1 MRIEYY
7 FNKKNVSITR
17 STYENYFLVNRI
29 VKYSIL
35 ILSVVVI
42 TVGCSTKKNTGISR
56 FRHSLTTRFNI
67 LFNGSESFKE
77 GVKRYEDAYVD
88 DYSQVLPIFIYGNA
102 ELASSIKGSMDR
114 TIEKSTK
121 SIKLHSITV
130 KPDLNKS
137 NMSDKDK
144 AFYEKNEYNIY
155 IDDAY
160 LIMAKAFFFQ
170 NDYES
175 AIRIFKYIIKQYD
188 GGVKYL
194 AYNWLVRANVQ
205 IKDYREARVLLDFL
219 ETEIEYPSDLRYQL
233 NVTAADFY
241 LKQQKYKQA
250 EPYVLEALSLV
261 KKRKEKIRLTYI
273 YAQLNEEDKNYTEAS
288 ELFRQ
293 VIKMNPPYEMTFNAT
308 LKSAALHTGNSKSI
322 KEELLDMLKDE
333 KNTEYQDQIYF
344 ALGEFE
350 NRNGNLEQAIE
361 YYVKSTKSVTSNTN
375 QKGVTYLTLA
385 NIFFDQTKYLESQAY
400 FDSAVVS
407 LNKDYPGYVELSIKN
422 QYLSKL
428 VTNLRTVSH
437 QDSIQMVAKMSEVE
451 RNKFIQEIISNLRK
465 QEVEAQERERA
476 EQLNQMG
483 GEIRSSRPGGLDQ
496 TGKWYFYNPSAK
508 SFGEPEFKRRWGNRK
523 LEDNWRRR
531 NKQSVGF
538 EQISESEFSDE
549 ILDPKAGLDNKKPEY
564 YMVELPLTD
573 SAMEASHKKIQV
585 ALFNVGE
592 VYRNELKD
600 YSMALDAYN
609 ELVERYP
616 NGDLKVAA
624 YYSMYKVNLLQAND
638 GKADVYKNMIIR
650 NYPESIYAKV
660 LLDPNYFK
668 QFEKEEADK
677 KNFYIRTLDLYRNRN
692 FSQVISRCD
701 VAMQKYKDTE
711 YIPKYSFLKAISKG
725 EIYGV
730 TIMKPE
736 LEKVILNYKTD
747 PVADKS
753 EELLLAIK
761 ANELSSLKEL
771 DVAER
776 KEENKEKDD
785 AIQKIVTQKTID
797 EIEKIY
803 SLNSNEEHVFAI
815 VIANESDINQV
826 KFNIINFNLDFFI
839 QQNYVVESKEF
850 NEFSSIITV
859 SKFKNVREG
868 KEFIRQF
875 QLQKE
880 SIFENIE
887 NPEYQFFIISKSNL
901 ERLNQEKMI
910 RDYLLYYRKNYN

>member
-1 MRIEYY
+1 M
-7 FNKKNVSITR
+7 
-17 STYENYFLVNRI
+17 NRI

-35 ILSVVVI
+35 FLSVLLI

-88 DYSQVLPIFIYGNA
+88 DYSQVLPVFIYGNA

-114 TIEKSTK
+114 TIDKSTK
-121 SIKLHSITV
+121 SIKMHSITV

-137 NMSDKDK
+137 SMSEKDK

-160 LIMAKAFFFQ
+160 LIMGKAFFFQ

-188 GGVKYL
+188 GDVKYL
-194 AYNWLVRANVQ
+194 AYNWLIRAHVQ
-205 IKDYREARVLLDFL
+205 IKDYREARVLLDFV
-219 ETEIEYPSDLRYQL
+219 ETEFEYPIDLRYEL
-233 NVTAADFY
+233 NLTAADFY
-241 LKQQKYKQA
+241 LKQQKPEQA
-250 EPYVLEALSLV
+250 ESYVFEALALV
-261 KKRKEKIRLTYI
+261 KKRKDKIRLTYI
-273 YAQLNEEDKNYTEAS
+273 YAQLKEEDKNYKEAS
-288 ELFRQ
+288 ELYRQ

-308 LKSAALHTGNSKSI
+308 LKSAALHSGNSKSI
-322 KEELLDMLKDE
+322 KEELLDMLKDD
-333 KNTEYQDQIYF
+333 KNIEYHDQIYF

-350 NRNGNLEQAIE
+350 NRNGRLEQAIE
-361 YYVKSTKSVTSNTN
+361 YYLKSTQSVTSNTN

-385 NIFFDQTKYLESQAY
+385 NIFFDKTKYIESQAY

-428 VTNLRTVSH
+428 VTNLRVVSH
-437 QDSIQMVAKMSEVE
+437 QDSIQMVAKMPEVE
-451 RNKFIQEIISNLRK
+451 RNQFIQQIISNLRK
-465 QEVEAQERERA
+465 QEIEDQERERA
-476 EQLNQMG
+476 QQLNQMG
-483 GEIRSSRPGGLDQ
+483 GEIRSSRPSGLDQ
-496 TGKWYFYNPSAK
+496 SGKWYFYNPSAK
-508 SFGEPEFKRRWGNRK
+508 SFGEPEFKRRWGTRK
-523 LEDNWRRR
+523 LEDNWRRK
-531 NKQSVGF
+531 NKQSMGF
-538 EQISESEFSDE
+538 DQIAETEFSDE

-585 ALFNVGE
+585 ALYNVGE

-600 YSMALDAYN
+600 YPMALDAYN
-609 ELVERYP
+609 ELIERYP
-616 NGDLKVAA
+616 NGELKVAS
-624 YYSMYKVNLLQAND
+624 YYSMYKVNLLQENSD
-638 GKADVYKNMIIR
+638 KADVYKNMIIR

-668 QFEKEEADK
+668 KFEKEEAVK
-677 KNFYIRTLDLYRNRN
+677 KNYYVQTLDLYRNRN

-701 VAMQKYKDTE
+701 LAMQNYKGTE
-711 YIPKYSFLKAISKG
+711 YIPKYAYLKAICIG
-725 EIYGV
+725 EAYGITV
-730 TIMKPE
+730 MKPE
-736 LEKVILNYKTD
+736 LEKVIAKYKTD
-747 PVADKS
+747 PVSDKS
-753 EELLLAIK
+753 KELLLAIK
-761 ANELSSLKEL
+761 ENELSSLKEL
-771 DVAER
+771 DLAEKKDVVQE
-776 KEENKEKDD
+776 KED
-785 AIQKIVTQKTID
+785 AIQKLVTQKTLE

-803 SLNSNEEHVFAI
+803 SLNANEEHVFAL

-839 QQNYVVESKEF
+839 QQNYEVESKEF

-859 SKFKNVREG
+859 SKFKNAREG
-868 KEFIRQF
+868 KEFVRKF
-875 QLQKE
+875 QLE
-880 SIFENIE
+880 NERIFENIK
-887 NPEYQFFIISKSNL
+887 NPEYQFFIISNSNL
-901 ERLNQEKMI
+901 VELNQEKMI
-910 RDYLLYYRKNYN
+910 RDYLLFYRKNYN